1 MLLKAARLPARVGA
15 TPARL
20 ARALSS
26 SGPKSVT
33 LSWTDGG
40 EDKSVELPVHSP
52 PSGLGANVIDVQSLY
67 KQTGMFT
74 HDPGF
79 TSTSSCES
87 AVTYLDGEAGMLLH
101 RGYPIDKLAEHAN
114 FEETCYLLL
123 HGELPTKAELREWT
137 HDLRHHTMLHQRL
150 IHFFQGFKSDAHP
163 MAIMVS
169 ATARGPSPSRGPCP
183 SPSPSPS
190 PSPHPH
196 PHPQVS
202 VVGALSAFYPDSV
215 NIYDENE
222 RKLSAVRHS
231 QPQKPQTPQHLKTS
245 KPQNFTATQQNPT
258 PKLKP
263 ELKPTLTPPA
273 PHPYA
278 GAHDRQDADDR
289 RARV

>member
-1 MLLKAARLPARVGA
+1 MPF
-15 TPARL
+15 
-20 ARALSS
+20 
-26 SGPKSVT
+26 
-33 LSWTDGG
+33 GG
-40 EDKSVELPVHSP
+40 EGRAYAKRD
-52 PSGLGANVIDVQSLY
+52 
-67 KQTGMFT
+67 
-74 HDPGF
+74 
-79 TSTSSCES
+79 
-87 AVTYLDGEAGMLLH
+87 
-101 RGYPIDKLAEHAN
+101 
-114 FEETCYLLL
+114 
-123 HGELPTKAELREWT
+123 
-137 HDLRHHTMLHQRL
+137 
-150 IHFFQGFKSDAHP
+150 
-163 MAIMVS
+163 
-169 ATARGPSPSRGPCP
+169 
-183 SPSPSPS
+183 
-190 PSPHPH
+190 PH

-289 RARV
+289 RARVQDRHRPARRLPGDLGEISAMNDYDLGDDVL